1 MIEYIVKRCLYVIPT
16 LLGILAVNFVLV
28 QFAPG
33 GPVEQVVSRLEGTG
47 DRMLQ
52 RVTGTE
58 GDGMETVETSI
69 DTTRKYRG
77 AQGVSDELI
86 QEIEKRF
93 GFDRPMHERFFLM
106 LGQYLR
112 FDFGQSFFR
121 DRSVVEMIVEKM
133 PVSISLG
140 LWSTLFIYLF
150 SIPLG
155 VKKAVTHG
163 SRFDVWT
170 SFVVVIANSIPVFL
184 FAVLLIVFFA
194 GGTYLNWFPL
204 QGLTSDG
211 FEGLPF
217 MGKVLDYFHHMAL
230 PILSMTIGGIAGFS
244 MLTKNCFLDEIHRQ
258 YVTTARAKGAT
269 EKRILFGHVFRNA
282 MLIVISGLPGTFIG
296 ILFTGSMMI
305 EVIFSLDG
313 LGLMGFEATM
323 NRDYPVMFASLY
335 ISTLMGLF
343 IKLISD
349 ITYMVVDPRIHFD
362 SRKA

>member
-1 MIEYIVKRCLYVIPT
+1 
-16 LLGILAVNFVLV
+16 
-28 QFAPG
+28 
-33 GPVEQVVSRLEGTG
+33 
-47 DRMLQ
+47 
-52 RVTGTE
+52 
-58 GDGMETVETSI
+58 
-69 DTTRKYRG
+69 
-77 AQGVSDELI
+77 
-86 QEIEKRF
+86 
-93 GFDRPMHERFFLM
+93 
-106 LGQYLR
+106 
-112 FDFGQSFFR
+112 
-121 DRSVVEMIVEKM
+121 
-133 PVSISLG
+133 
-140 LWSTLFIYLF
+140 
-150 SIPLG
+150 
-155 VKKAVTHG
+155 
-163 SRFDVWT
+163 
-170 SFVVVIANSIPVFL
+170 
-184 FAVLLIVFFA
+184 
-194 GGTYLNWFPL
+194 
-204 QGLTSDG
+204 
-211 FEGLPF
+211 

-349 ITYMVVDPRIHFD
+349 LTYMVVDPRIHFD